1 MQTFNAVNVTQV
13 LHTALLVGCK
23 TLQALCLNFIEL
35 TRKSVLIQKAKM
47 LAHGAKAMSE
57 TKELVNSAPS
67 SPKSSDE
74 STHSAMTKTSHVQVH
89 SVLRIAQPVT
99 PPTSTNS
106 VSTLSS
112 PDRCSTDLN
121 DQAMGKM
128 HVAHHHQQPPPP
140 LPQCRPTGPYPF
152 MGYQMRPLESK
163 AKDVK
168 KYCAECNRSF
178 ATVGSYT
185 RHLRMIHYKLRPLN
199 CDICGHAFYQRSDLK
214 KHVQRQHQRTLTEQK
229 KETVNQLSITA

>member
-1 MQTFNAVNVTQV
+1 M
-13 LHTALLVGCK
+13 
-23 TLQALCLNFIEL
+23 
-35 TRKSVLIQKAKM
+35 LIQKAKM
-47 LAHGAKAMSE
+47 LAHGAKVMSE

-99 PPTSTNS
+99 PPATNS
-106 VSTLSS
+106 ISTLSS
-112 PDRCSTDLN
+112 PDRCSSDLN
-121 DQAMGKM
+121 DQTMGKVHH
-128 HVAHHHQQPPPP
+128 HVAHHQPHQQH
-140 LPQCRPTGPYPF
+140 RPTAPYHPF
-152 MGYQMRPLESK
+152 IGYQMRPLEPKS
-163 AKDVK
+163 KDVK

-229 KETVNQLSITA
+229 KETITA

>member
-1 MQTFNAVNVTQV
+1 M
-13 LHTALLVGCK
+13 
-23 TLQALCLNFIEL
+23 

-47 LAHGAKAMSE
+47 LAHEAKSLNE
-57 TKELVNSAPS
+57 QKEQANSAPS
-67 SPKSSDE
+67 SPKSSGNE
-74 STHSAMTKTSHVQVH
+74 SSHSTNNTKTSHVQVH

-99 PPTSTNS
+99 PPTTVNS
-106 VSTLSS
+106 LSPQSS
-112 PDRCSTDLN
+112 PDREILPEEH
-121 DQAMGKM
+121 KM
-128 HVAHHHQQPPPP
+128 HHP
-140 LPQCRPTGPYPF
+140 RPTPYPF
-152 MGYQMRPLESK
+152 MGYQMRQVENK

-214 KHVQRQHQRTLTEQK
+214 KHVQRQHQRSLTDK
-229 KETVNQLSITA
+229 KEITA